1 MKATIFKNDEFQT
14 VGIKVVNANVTIF
27 SWGITYG
34 ASFYSKTIEADG
46 YTYEIMK
53 LVQYNTL
60 YYYYEFDFVREVCE
74 INTDPRNMEK
84 RNDKKDTGTFIDNK
98 KADWY
103 KQQIEQIIERI
114 K

>member
-14 VGIKVVNANVTIF
+14 VGIKVVNADVTIF
-27 SWGITYG
+27 AWGITSGELY
-34 ASFYSKTIEADG
+34 YSKTIDANK

-60 YYYYEFDFVREVCE
+60 YRYYDFDFVREVCE
-74 INTDPRNMEK
+74 INADPRNMEK
-84 RNDKKDTGTFIDNK
+84 RKDKKDTGTFIENT

-103 KQQIEQIIERI
+103 KKQIEQIIDRI